1 MSASNIP
8 GSKSPAHKKA
18 AQYDRR
24 LLSYK
29 ARLGEAMA
37 LLKKQNELITW
48 LKDQLSAKA
57 ATMETPTTS
66 TPYLSSSDQ
75 SQPEQL
81 SPVSTDKTS
90 EFV

>member
-1 MSASNIP
+1 MSAS
-8 GSKSPAHKKA
+8 SPNKKA
-18 AQYDRR
+18 AQALRKEAKYDRR

-48 LKDQLSAKA
+48 LKDQPKQA
-57 ATMETPTTS
+57 TPTEPATIS

-81 SPVSTDKTS
+81 SPVSIDKTS